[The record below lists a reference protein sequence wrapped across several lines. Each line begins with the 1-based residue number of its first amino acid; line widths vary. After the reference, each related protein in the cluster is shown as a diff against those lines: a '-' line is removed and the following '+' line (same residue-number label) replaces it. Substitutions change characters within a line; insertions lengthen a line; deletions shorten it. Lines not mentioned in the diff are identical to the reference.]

1 MQDALAVNIPEAARR
16 LGLSARTVAVLVSRG
31 QLTSRKVGR
40 RRIIPVLALEVFLRS
55 DHELTKSGDYYRNT
69 KRTGEKRCQSE

>member
-16 LGLSARTVAVLVSRG
+16 LGLSARTVAALVSRG

-55 DHELTKSGDYYRNT
+55 DHGLRSVPVVESGIAT
-69 KRTGEKRCQSE
+69 KR